1 MIPTDGYT
9 GFALCSGENV
19 GYFLPMRFAFS
30 KYHALGNDYIV
41 LHPKDWPSPLT
52 PEQVQT
58 ICHRNFGIGS
68 DGILLGP
75 LPSKKAKCALRIF
88 NPDGSE
94 AEKSGNGLRI
104 FSRYLWD
111 KKVVSNGEFKIETR
125 GGIVH
130 STVLEKGQTV
140 RVEMGNVSFWS
151 DEIPVAGP
159 RREVVNE
166 PIHLR
171 GERYNFCAATI
182 GNPHCVLPL
191 PKISPDFAK
200 QIGPLLETHARFPN
214 RTNVQLL
221 KVLDRQNIQ
230 IEIWERG
237 AGYTLASGSSS
248 GAAAAVAHR
257 LGLVDRD
264 VTVHMPGG
272 KIQIEIGDGFSIR
285 MTGGVTKVADGIIAR
300 EMFNAV
306 GGSKV

>member
-1 MIPTDGYT
+1 
-9 GFALCSGENV
+9 
-19 GYFLPMRFAFS
+19 MRFSFA

-41 LHPKDWPSPLT
+41 IDPKNLPSPLT
-52 PEQVQT
+52 SEQVKT
-58 ICHRNFGIGS
+58 ICHRNFGVGS

-75 LPSKKAKCALRIF
+75 LPTKKAEFGLRIF

-111 KKVVSNGEFKIETR
+111 KKLVGKDEFSIETK
-125 GGIVH
+125 GGIVRA
-130 STVLEKGQTV
+130 TVMQRGKIV

-151 DEIPVAGP
+151 NEIPVAGP
-159 RREVVNE
+159 RREVINE

-171 GERYNFCAATI
+171 GLQYHFCAATV

-191 PKISPDFAK
+191 PKISADLAR

-214 RTNVQLL
+214 RTNVQLM
-221 KVLDRQNIQ
+221 KVLDRKNIQ

-248 GAAAAVAHR
+248 SASAAVAHK
-257 LGLVDRD
+257 LSLCDREIS
-264 VTVHMPGG
+264 VHMPGG
-272 KIQIEIGDGFSIR
+272 IIEIEIGDNFSIR
-285 MTGGVTKVADGIIAR
+285 MTGGVTKVADGVMNR
-300 EMFNAV
+300 EMFGV
-306 GGSKV
+306 TVQ

>member
-1 MIPTDGYT
+1 
-9 GFALCSGENV
+9 
-19 GYFLPMRFAFS
+19 MRFSFS

-41 LHPKDWPSPLT
+41 IDPKNLPSQLSV
-52 PEQVQT
+52 EQIKT
-58 ICHRNFGIGS
+58 ICHRNFGVGS

-75 LPSKKAKCALRIF
+75 LPTKKAEFGLRIF

-111 KKVVSNGEFKIETR
+111 KKLVGKEEFSIETK
-125 GGIVH
+125 GGIVRA
-130 STVLEKGQTV
+130 TVMQRGKIV

-159 RREVVNE
+159 RREVINE

-171 GERYNFCAATI
+171 GVQYRFCSATV

-191 PKISPDFAK
+191 KKISPELAR

-214 RTNVQLL
+214 RTNVQLM
-221 KVLDRQNIQ
+221 KVLDRKNIQ

-248 GAAAAVAHR
+248 SASAAVAHK
-257 LGLVDRD
+257 LGLCDREIS
-264 VTVHMPGG
+264 VHMPGG
-272 KIQIEIGDGFSIR
+272 IIEIEIGDNFSIR
-285 MTGGVTKVADGIIAR
+285 MTGGVTKVADGVMSK
-300 EMFNAV
+300 EMFGATSNL
-306 GGSKV
+306 

>member
-1 MIPTDGYT
+1 
-9 GFALCSGENV
+9 
-19 GYFLPMRFAFS
+19 MRFSFS

-41 LHPKDWPSPLT
+41 IDPKNLPSQLSV
-52 PEQVQT
+52 EQIKT
-58 ICHRNFGIGS
+58 ICHRNFGVGS

-75 LPSKKAKCALRIF
+75 LPTKKAEFGLRIF

-111 KKVVSNGEFKIETR
+111 KKLVGKEEFSVETP
-125 GGIVH
+125 GGIVRA
-130 STVLEKGQTV
+130 TVMSRGKIV

-159 RREVVNE
+159 RREVINE

-171 GERYNFCAATI
+171 GQQFNFCAATV

-191 PKISPDFAK
+191 PKITPELAR

-214 RTNVQLL
+214 RTNVQLM
-221 KVLDRQNIQ
+221 KVLDRKNIQ

-248 GAAAAVAHR
+248 SASAAVAHK
-257 LGLVDRD
+257 LGLCDREIS
-264 VTVHMPGG
+264 VHMPGG
-272 KIQIEIGDGFSIR
+272 KIEIEIGDNFSIR
-285 MTGGVTKVADGIIAR
+285 MTGGVTKVADGVMNK
-300 EMFNAV
+300 EMF
-306 GGSKV
+306 G

>member
-1 MIPTDGYT
+1 MLWSFT
-9 GFALCSGENV
+9 
-19 GYFLPMRFAFS
+19 

-41 LHPKDWPSPLT
+41 IDPKNLPSPLT
-52 PEQVQT
+52 PAQVKL
-58 ICHRNFGIGS
+58 ICHRNFGVGS

-75 LPSKKAKCALRIF
+75 LPSKKAEFGLRIF

-111 KKVVSNGEFKIETR
+111 KKIIGSKEFSVETK

-130 STVLEKGQTV
+130 STVMSRGKIV

-159 RREVVNE
+159 RREVINE
-166 PIHLR
+166 QIHLR
-171 GERYNFCAATI
+171 GLQYHFCAATV

-191 PKISPDFAK
+191 PKISADLAR

-214 RTNVQLL
+214 RTNVQLM
-221 KVLDRQNIQ
+221 KVLDRKNIQ

-248 GAAAAVAHR
+248 SASAAVAHK
-257 LGLVDRD
+257 LGLCDREIS
-264 VTVHMPGG
+264 VHMPGG
-272 KIQIEIGDGFSIR
+272 TIEIEIGDNFSIR
-285 MTGGVTKVADGIIAR
+285 MTGGVTKIAEGVLAK
-300 EMFNAV
+300 EMFGTVFAA
-306 GGSKV
+306 

>member
-1 MIPTDGYT
+1 
-9 GFALCSGENV
+9 
-19 GYFLPMRFAFS
+19 MRFAFA

-41 LHPKDWPSPLT
+41 IDPKNLPSPLSV
-52 PEQVQT
+52 EQIKT
-58 ICHRNFGIGS
+58 ICHRNFGVGS

-75 LPSKKAKCALRIF
+75 LPTKTAEFGLRIF

-111 KKVVSNGEFKIETR
+111 KKLAGKEEFSIETP
-125 GGIVH
+125 GGIVRA
-130 STVLEKGQTV
+130 TVMSRGKIV
-140 RVEMGNVSFWS
+140 RVEMGSVSFWS

-159 RREVVNE
+159 RREVINE

-171 GERYNFCAATI
+171 GLQYHFCAATV

-191 PKISPDFAK
+191 QKISPELAK

-214 RTNVQLL
+214 RTNVQLM
-221 KVLDRQNIQ
+221 KILDRKNIQ

-248 GAAAAVAHR
+248 SAAAAVAHK
-257 LGLVDRD
+257 LGLCDREIS
-264 VTVHMPGG
+264 VHMPGG
-272 KIQIEIGDGFSIR
+272 TIEIEIGDNFSIR
-285 MTGGVTKVADGIIAR
+285 MTGGVTKVAEGIMAK
-300 EMFNAV
+300 EMFV
-306 GGSKV
+306 